1 MLKDETL
8 RGRELEK
15 NTVVNSFSRLIIG
28 IVRKLNFDSC
38 DCFQHLQKGWE
49 GTLPPTLTQIR
60 IILA

>member
-8 RGRELEK
+8 RGTELEK
-15 NTVVNSFSRLIIG
+15 NTAVNSFSRLIIG
-28 IVRKLNFDSC
+28 IVRKRNSDSC
-38 DCFQHLQKGWE
+38 GCFQHLQKGWE